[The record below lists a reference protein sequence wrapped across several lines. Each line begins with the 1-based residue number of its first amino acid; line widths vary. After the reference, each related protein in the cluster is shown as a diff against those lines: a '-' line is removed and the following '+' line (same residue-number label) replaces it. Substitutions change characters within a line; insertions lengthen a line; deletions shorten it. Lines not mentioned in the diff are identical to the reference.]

1 MPDFASVAWFV
12 FACLALPAFFF
23 FFFLKNKCTLLGRVA
38 LLEIYMVST
47 AYKSQNSY

>member
-12 FACLALPAFFF
+12 FACLALPAFF

-47 AYKSQNSY
+47 AYKSKNFY